1 MNNYRIISR
10 TDGDVIS
17 YIVQRE
23 NYNLTGA
30 IGQQTLGNYV
40 QPNKWDDVRM
50 YHELKDA
57 QTCLRYIKTG
67 LRRNEKVVG

>member
-1 MNNYRIISR
+1 MYNYRIISR
-10 TDGDVIS
+10 TEGDVTS

-30 IGQQTLGNYV
+30 MGQQGIGLYQ

-50 YHELKDA
+50 YPELKDA
-57 QTCLRYIKTG
+57 QTYLHYIKTG
-67 LRRNEKVVG
+67 LRPNEKIVG